1 MSLEIDI
8 YKLAEKYNLTES
20 EEMAFKYIVNNFEK
34 SLEIGVRGV
43 AKKCF
48 ASTSVVMNLSKKL
61 GYKGFVDM
69 VYRLEFY
76 VKNIKNEKSNM
87 NDNYCINMDKQKLK
101 KFKNLIIKDKRHVFV
116 HGVGFSKAVTK
127 YIAEKL
133 VVLGYY
139 AMVSEYMETM
149 KNKYSCKGVLMLI
162 SKTGET
168 STLFPLCEKAKAAKI
183 PIILFTGNKNSTIGE
198 MAELTFIIKD
208 SNPIDDR
215 NLEKNDFFGNTI
227 LFFENLIS
235 MCLKENDEK

>member
-1 MSLEIDI
+1 MNLEIDI

-20 EEMAFKYIVNNFEK
+20 EELAFKYIINNFEK

-43 AKKCF
+43 AKQCF

-76 VKNIKNEKSNM
+76 VKNFEAEKSKK
-87 NDNYCINMDKQKLK
+87 NDNYCINWNKRKLK
-101 KFKNLIIKDKRHVFV
+101 KFKDFILKEKRHIFI
-116 HGVGFSKAVTK
+116 HGVGFSKSLAK
-127 YIAEKL
+127 YMAEKFM
-133 VVLGYY
+133 VLGYY

-149 KNKYSCKGVLMLI
+149 KNKYFCKGLLI
-162 SKTGET
+162 LVSKTGET
-168 STLFPLCEKAKAAKI
+168 SSLYPLCEKAKIAEI
-183 PIILFTGNKNSTIGE
+183 PIVLFTGSKNSTIGE
-198 MAELTFIIKD
+198 MADITFIIKD

-227 LFFENLIS
+227 LFFEDLIDI
-235 MCLKENDEK
+235 CLMENKE

>member
-1 MSLEIDI
+1 
-8 YKLAEKYNLTES
+8 
-20 EEMAFKYIVNNFEK
+20 
-34 SLEIGVRGV
+34 
-43 AKKCF
+43 
-48 ASTSVVMNLSKKL
+48 MNLSKKL

-76 VKNIKNEKSNM
+76 VKSLENEKSNM
-87 NDNYCINMDKQKLK
+87 NDSYCLNMDKRKLT

-168 STLFPLCEKAKAAKI
+168 STLFPLCEKAKVAKI
-183 PIILFTGNKNSTIGE
+183 PIVLFTGNKNSTIGE

-227 LFFENLIS
+227 LFFENLIN
-235 MCLKENDEK
+235 MCLKED